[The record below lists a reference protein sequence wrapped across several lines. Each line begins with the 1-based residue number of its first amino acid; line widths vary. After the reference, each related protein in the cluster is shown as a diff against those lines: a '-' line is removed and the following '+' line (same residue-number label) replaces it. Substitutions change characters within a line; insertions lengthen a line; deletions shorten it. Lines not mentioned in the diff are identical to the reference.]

1 MASDALI
8 AELDAYAS
16 EFSQRLDRGGF
27 LDRAA
32 RRVSAERYGSVYT
45 DAVVLVAA
53 HMLELDERRR
63 AGLAGVGAITSQVS
77 TGTVNYATPG
87 KGAAQYYGST
97 DHGLAFLDLRSLVR
111 PGPVLLD
118 DNQAQGST
126 PRT

>member
-1 MASDALI
+1 MASAALI
-8 AELDAYAS
+8 AELDAYAT
-16 EFSQRLDRGGF
+16 EFSQRADRGGY

-32 RRVSAERYGSVYT
+32 RRVSSERYGTVYT

-53 HMLELDERRR
+53 HML
-63 AGLAGVGAITSQVS
+63 SS
-77 TGTVNYATPG
+77 GTVNYATPG
-87 KGAAQYYGST
+87 KGTGAYYGST
-97 DHGLAFLDLRSLVR
+97 DHGLSFLELRSLVR